1 MYHPDDARDYPGKA
15 RDYPGKARDLPGS
28 ARGTSSGAQPEQA
41 NHLRQSGLFEP
52 ANGSTS
58 PSFAESHD
66 HHSEERNS
74 MDAFSD
80 IENHGARIKVV
91 GVGGGGQNAVNR
103 MISAGLSGV
112 EFIAINTDGQALAKS
127 NASVRIRI
135 GNVSTRGLGAGGD
148 PAVGARAAEE
158 SREVLQTAL
167 EGADMVFVTAGMGG
181 GTGTGAGPVL
191 AQIAREMGA
200 LTVAVVTR
208 PFSFEGARR
217 GRVAGEG
224 IKRLTEAVDTM
235 IVIHNDRLLQLVDRN
250 APLQQAFVVA
260 DDILR
265 QGVQG
270 ISDLITCSGLI
281 NTDFN
286 DVRAIMT
293 DGGTALMA
301 VGRAAGEERA
311 LAAAQ
316 QAITSPLL
324 DITISGAK
332 GVLFNV
338 KGGDDLSLYEVNQAA
353 ELIRQTAASDAN
365 IIFGAVL
372 DPELK
377 DQIEITV
384 IATGFDASAAPAVVD
399 RPVMEKP
406 AEKPVAAATTSQA
419 AKPAPQQEIKPE
431 PQPKRPQR
439 PFDNADLD
447 IPAFLRRR

>member
-1 MYHPDDARDYPGKA
+1 MDYPHNVA
-15 RDYPGKARDLPGS
+15 RSTPPS
-28 ARGTSSGAQPEQA
+28 P
-41 NHLRQSGLFEP
+41 LRQSGLFEP
-52 ANGSTS
+52 ETAHVAPS
-58 PSFAESHD
+58 PGDARAPVTQEH
-66 HHSEERNS
+66 RRT
-74 MDAFSD
+74 DAFAD
-80 IENHGARIKVV
+80 IEDRGARIKVV

-103 MISAGLSGV
+103 MIAAGLGGV
-112 EFIAINTDGQALAKS
+112 EFIAINTDGQALARS

-135 GNVSTRGLGAGGD
+135 GNLSTRGLGAGGD

-167 EGADMVFVTAGMGG
+167 EEADMVFVTAGMGG
-181 GTGTGAGPVL
+181 GTGTGAAPIL
-191 AQIAREMGA
+191 AQIARDQGA

-217 GRVAGEG
+217 ARVAGEG
-224 IKRLTEAVDTM
+224 IKHLAGTVDTL
-235 IVIHNDRLLQLVDRN
+235 IIIHNDRLLQLVDRQ
-250 APLQQAFVVA
+250 APLQEAFLVA

-301 VGRAAGEERA
+301 VGRATGEERA

-324 DITISGAK
+324 DITINGAK

-353 ELIRQTAASDAN
+353 ELIRQTASPDAN
-365 IIFGAVL
+365 IIFGAVI
-372 DPELK
+372 DPQLR

-384 IATGFDASAAPAVVD
+384 IATGFDTSSSAAVVSERPMAERPAD
-399 RPVMEKP
+399 KP
-406 AEKPVAAATTSQA
+406 PTTAAAPT
-419 AKPAPQQEIKPE
+419 KPAPQEVKPE
-431 PQPKRPQR
+431 SPPKRPQR

>member
-1 MYHPDDARDYPGKA
+1 MYNPDKTRGYPGTS
-15 RDYPGKARDLPGS
+15 REYPGDGH
-28 ARGTSSGAQPEQA
+28 SGQA
-41 NHLRQSGLFEP
+41 NPLRQSGLFDP
-52 ANGSTS
+52 ASDSTS
-58 PSFAESHD
+58 SSFAESHD
-66 HHSEERNS
+66 FIAEERTP
-74 MDAFSD
+74 MDAFTD
-80 IENHGARIKVV
+80 IETNGARIKVV

-103 MISAGLSGV
+103 MIAVGLGGV
-112 EFIAINTDGQALAKS
+112 EFIAVNTDGQALAKS
-127 NASVRIRI
+127 NAPVRIRI
-135 GNVSTRGLGAGGD
+135 GNGATRGLGSGGD

-158 SREVLQTAL
+158 SREVIQTAL

-208 PFSFEGARR
+208 PFTFEGARR

-224 IKRLTEAVDTM
+224 IKRLADAVDTM

-250 APLQQAFVVA
+250 APLQQAFMVA

-301 VGRAAGEERA
+301 VGVATGEERA

-324 DITISGAK
+324 DITINGAK

-338 KGGDDLSLYEVNQAA
+338 KGGEDLSLYEVNQAA
-353 ELIRQTAASDAN
+353 ELIRQTAADDAN
-365 IIFGAVL
+365 IIFGAVI

-384 IATGFDASAAPAVVD
+384 IATGFDATAAPTVIDRQTIEQPAERPAAAAAAPAA
-399 RPVMEKP
+399 PTT
-406 AEKPVAAATTSQA
+406 VAKQ
-419 AKPAPQQEIKPE
+419 APQQAPKPE